1 MKTLENA
8 KKQKKNKKKWY
19 IIQTKK
25 FSYYIWSLPLIPI
38 VEFLYHIKMWL
49 YNRRKWDKEKAI
61 KIIDFVL
68 PDIIEWSE
76 KDNAYYY
83 SMEWGTSHLW
93 KKALIWHRPWA
104 KKFAWRLHRF
114 IQEEYEVAG
123 YKKEIINE
131 YSETWVKFSKE
142 EKG

>member
-1 MKTLENA
+1 MVHHSD
-8 KKQKKNKKKWY
+8 
-19 IIQTKK
+19 KK

-38 VEFLYHIKMWL
+38 VELLYYIKMWF

-76 KDNAYYY
+76 KNNAYYY
-83 SMEWGTSHLW
+83 SMEWGTNHLW
-93 KKALIWHRPWA
+93 KKALIWHRPWT

-114 IQEEYEVAG
+114 IQEEYEVAD

-131 YSETWVKFSKE
+131 YGEIWVKFSKE